1 MSSNATVVRGVA
13 WTVGTYALSIVIRF
27 GSSVILSRL
36 LNPELFGIILII
48 NAVRQGV
55 ELSSDVGFAQN
66 VIQNKA
72 GDRPAFFNTVWV
84 MQIVRGFLLGA
95 LLFLCAAPIGHL
107 YSVPAT
113 AFEISGA
120 ILLVSG
126 LASTSI
132 FLLHRN
138 LQLAKLN
145 LFDLAQDAIGAIIV
159 IGAALVSPTIE
170 SLMIAVLGAQIIRT
184 LCTHFLT
191 SDGNQF
197 QFNKAY
203 ALEVLT
209 FGRWIFFSS
218 ILMFLCASFD
228 RLYLGKV
235 APLAVVGV
243 YGIARALADM
253 PTFLAARVGYSVI
266 FPIVSSA
273 QNAARSDVRVQLAGV
288 RFKLL
293 LVAAAGVAFGISI
306 ADIAITVVYDARYH
320 DAAWMLP
327 LLLFGVWLA
336 ILCSINEYALLGFGK
351 PSYNVVGNGI
361 KLAYYVTML
370 PLAYQKM
377 GIFGAIVAIV
387 FSEIGRYVVIGIGQ
401 RREQFSFLKQD
412 AAATLVFIGLV
423 IAMSWVRSLA
433 GFGTAFDSVPLEQI
447 GWMFG
452 KGA

>member
-1 MSSNATVVRGVA
+1 MNSNAKVVRGVA

-36 LNPELFGIILII
+36 LNPELFGIILIV

-95 LLFLCAAPIGHL
+95 LLFLCAAPIGRL

-145 LFDLAQDAIGAIIV
+145 LFDLAQDAIGAIVV

-170 SLMIAVLGAQIIRT
+170 SLMIAVLAAQIIRT

-197 QFNKAY
+197 QFSKAY

-235 APLAVVGV
+235 APLAVVGI
-243 YGIARALADM
+243 YGIARTLADM

-273 QNAARSDVRVQLAGV
+273 QNAARSDVRAQLSGV

-293 LVAAAGVAFGISI
+293 LIAAAGVAFGISI
-306 ADIAITVVYDARYH
+306 ADIAITLIYDARYH

-351 PSYNVVGNGI
+351 PAYNVVGNGI
-361 KLAYYVTML
+361 KLTYYVTML

-387 FSEIGRYVVIGIGQ
+387 FSEIGRYAVIGIGQ
-401 RREQFSFLKQD
+401 RREQFSFLQQD

>member
-1 MSSNATVVRGVA
+1 MISNPTVVRGVA
-13 WTVGTYALSIVIRF
+13 WTVGTYALSIVFRF
-27 GSSVILSRL
+27 GSNVILSRL
-36 LNPELFGIILII
+36 LNPELFGIMLII
-48 NAVRQGV
+48 NTIRQGI

-72 GDRPAFFNTVWV
+72 GDRPVFFNTVWV

-159 IGAALVSPTIE
+159 IAAAVISPTIE
-170 SLMIAVLGAQIIRT
+170 SLLVATLGAQLIRT
-184 LCTHFLT
+184 VSSYFLT

-197 QFNKAY
+197 QFSKAY
-203 ALEVLT
+203 ALEVIT

-228 RLYLGKV
+228 KLYLGKV
-235 APLAVVGV
+235 APLAVVGI

-253 PTFLAARVGYSVI
+253 PTYLAARVGYSVI
-266 FPIVSSA
+266 FPIVSWS
-273 QNAARSDVRVQLAGV
+273 QSAARSELRAQLSSI
-288 RFKLL
+288 RLKLL
-293 LVAAAGVAFGISI
+293 LVAAVGVAFGISI
-306 ADIAITVVYDARYH
+306 ADIAITLIYDARYH

-327 LLLFGVWLA
+327 LLLFGAWLA
-336 ILCSINEYALLGFGK
+336 ILCSISEYAMLGFGK
-351 PSYNVVGNGI
+351 PSYNVLGTGI
-361 KLAYYVTML
+361 KLAYCVTVL

-377 GIFGAIVAIV
+377 GIFGAIVAVV

-433 GFGTAFDSVPLEQI
+433 GFGTAFESVPLEQV

-452 KGA
+452 KGT

>member
-1 MSSNATVVRGVA
+1 MNANATVIRGVV
-13 WTVGTYALSIVIRF
+13 WTVGTYALSIVLRF
-27 GSSVILSRL
+27 GSNVILSRL
-36 LNPELFGIILII
+36 LNPELFGIMLII
-48 NAVRQGV
+48 NTIRQGI

-72 GDRPAFFNTVWV
+72 GDRPVFFNTVWV

-145 LFDLAQDAIGAIIV
+145 LFDLAQDAFGAIIV
-159 IGAALVSPTIE
+159 IAAAVVSPTIE
-170 SLMIAVLGAQIIRT
+170 SLLIATLGAQLIRT
-184 LCTHFLT
+184 ASSYFLT

-197 QFNKAY
+197 RFNKVY
-203 ALEVLT
+203 ALEILT

-273 QNAARSDVRVQLAGV
+273 QNVARADVRAQLSGV

-293 LVAAAGVAFGISI
+293 LVAAVGVAFGISI
-306 ADIAITVVYDARYH
+306 ADFAITLIYDARYH

-336 ILCSINEYALLGFGK
+336 ILCAMNEYAMLGFGK

-361 KLAYYVTML
+361 KLAYYVTVL
-370 PLAYQKM
+370 PLAYQNM

-387 FSEIGRYVVIGIGQ
+387 FSEIGRYIVIGIGQ

-433 GFGTAFDSVPLEQI
+433 GFGTAFDSVPLQQV